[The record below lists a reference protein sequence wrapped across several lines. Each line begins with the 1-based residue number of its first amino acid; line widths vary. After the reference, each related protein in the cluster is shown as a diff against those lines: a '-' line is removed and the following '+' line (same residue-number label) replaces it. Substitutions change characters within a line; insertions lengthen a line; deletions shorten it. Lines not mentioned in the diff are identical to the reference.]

1 METGGLLVLL
11 AGRGVLCSLSADML
25 LHSQGSYL
33 DLGCHHCRNPAGGKW
48 LVPCACPF
56 IHCEFMSQVF
66 ICLNLNGRFLLCPF
80 CQRRTLTIGLDSAQ
94 NIRSIQQ
101 GKSLLVNRVA

>member
-11 AGRGVLCSLSADML
+11 AGRGVLCPLICCSIHKGLIWL
-25 LHSQGSYL
+25 LVAIIAEIPLVVSGL
-33 DLGCHHCRNPAGGKW
+33 F
-48 LVPCACPF
+48 LVPALS

-80 CQRRTLTIGLDSAQ
+80 CQRRTLMIGLDSAR
-94 NIRSIQQ
+94 NIRSIQP
-101 GKSLLVNRVA
+101 GKFSFVIRVV